1 MRALITGGAGFIG
14 LHLAK
19 LLLKEN
25 YKVDLLDNFSIGILD
40 SELNQILQN
49 SNIKLIE
56 ADLIDNDSFKKV
68 NNNYDFIFHF
78 AAILGVENVINMP
91 YEVLDKNVRLT
102 FNAINI
108 AKNQKS
114 LKCFI
119 FSSTSE
125 IYAGT
130 LENNLLTI
138 PTEEKSLI
146 VLPSLEKPRTSYM
159 LSKAYGEALC
169 TQSNIPFLIIRPN
182 NIYGPRM
189 GMAHVIPQLLK
200 KAFTQDDDGYLEVY
214 SLRHTRTFCYVDDAV
229 IGTVSAMESEKAA
242 GQIYHIGNEEE
253 INMELLTKYIG
264 KILKY
269 SGDYENAITFPGS
282 VARRCP
288 NIKKAELDLNYLP
301 KFKWRDAVGLTT
313 EWYKEFFKSGKT
325 PSTGGFEPPES
336 FLVVKD

>member
-1 MRALITGGAGFIG
+1 VRALITGGAGFIG

-214 SLRHTRTFCYVDDAV
+214 SLRHTRTFCYVDDAIKQIFHLANTHKAINSV
-229 IGTVSAMESEKAA
+229 FNIGSQKPEITIKELALKIIKLLEKKLDIR
-242 GQIYHIGNEEE
+242 GLPETE
-253 INMELLTKYIG
+253 
-264 KILKY
+264 
-269 SGDYENAITFPGS
+269 GS
-282 VARRCP
+282 VIRRCP
-288 NIKKAELDLNYLP
+288 NMEKTLHTANY
-301 KFKWRDAVGLTT
+301 KNQTSIDEGLSLTY
-313 EWYKEFFKSGKT
+313 EWYLNNYFS
-325 PSTGGFEPPES
+325 S
-336 FLVVKD
+336 